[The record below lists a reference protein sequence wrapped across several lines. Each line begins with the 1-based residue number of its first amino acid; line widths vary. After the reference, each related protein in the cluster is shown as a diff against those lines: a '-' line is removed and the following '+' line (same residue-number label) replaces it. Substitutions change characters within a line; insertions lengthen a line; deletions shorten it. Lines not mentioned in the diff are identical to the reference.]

1 VCEFEFEVVV
11 ILNQLVGLIFSVI
24 EEVGAEKLRV
34 LNYATLNS

>member
-1 VCEFEFEVVV
+1 MNFGVEFIM
-11 ILNQLVGLIFSVI
+11 ILNQLFGLVFSVI